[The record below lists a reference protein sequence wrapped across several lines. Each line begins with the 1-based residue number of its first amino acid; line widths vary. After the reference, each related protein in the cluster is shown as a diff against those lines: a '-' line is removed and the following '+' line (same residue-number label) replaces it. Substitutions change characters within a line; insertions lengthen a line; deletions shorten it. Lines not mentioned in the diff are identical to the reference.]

1 VTATTAAIHGV
12 PADLVPA
19 IAECERIT
27 RTRARN
33 FWYGLR
39 LTPEPQRSAMYAIY
53 AWMREADD
61 LADAEG
67 IADDERVRRIAQF
80 RHDTDAALA
89 GRPPGGRP
97 TWRAL
102 SWVASRHELSPR
114 DFHDMLDGQLGDVGE
129 VRVATWDDL
138 RGFCYRV
145 ASTVGLVCI
154 RVWGYSDPAAPALA
168 VDRGIAFQLTNILRD
183 YREDFDLGRV
193 YLPAEDFRRM
203 DLTPEMLRRW
213 SPAPQC
219 EEFMRAQCDRAAQF
233 YERSA
238 ALDRMVTPS
247 CAPTLWAMT
256 EIYRALLVRIR
267 ADPSEVVGSRRVR
280 VPAWRKAFIAWRAS
294 RRSREA
300 AR

>member
-1 VTATTAAIHGV
+1 MSAAPAGV
-12 PADLVPA
+12 PAELLPA

-89 GRPPGGRP
+89 GHPPGGRP

-102 SWVASRHELSPR
+102 AWVAAHHALAPR
-114 DFHDMLDGQLGDVGE
+114 DFHDMLDGQLGDVGS
-129 VRVATWDDL
+129 VRFETWDDL

-154 RVWGYSDPAAPALA
+154 RVWGFSDPAAPALA

-183 YREDFDLGRV
+183 YREDFDQGRV

-238 ALDRMVTPS
+238 PLDAMVTPS
-247 CAPTLWAMT
+247 CVPTLWAMT
-256 EIYRALLVRIR
+256 EIYRALLGRIQ
-267 ADPSEVVGSRRVR
+267 ANPAAVVGPRRVR
-280 VPAWRKAFIAWRAS
+280 VPSWRKAFIAWRAS

-300 AR
+300 LR

>member
-1 VTATTAAIHGV
+1 
-12 PADLVPA
+12 
-19 IAECERIT
+19 
-27 RTRARN
+27 
-33 FWYGLR
+33 WYGLR

-102 SWVASRHELSPR
+102 AWVAAHHDLAPR
-114 DFHDMLDGQLGDVGE
+114 DFHDMLDGQLGDVGP
-129 VRVATWDDL
+129 VRFQTWDDL

-154 RVWGYSDPAAPALA
+154 RVWGYSDPAATALA

-183 YREDFDLGRV
+183 YREDFDQGRV

-238 ALDRMVTPS
+238 PLDAMVTPS
-247 CAPTLWAMT
+247 CVPTLWAMT
-256 EIYRALLVRIR
+256 EIYRALLGRIQ
-267 ADPSEVVGSRRVR
+267 ANPSAVVGARRVR
-280 VPAWRKAFIAWRAS
+280 VPSWRKAFIAWRAS

>member
-1 VTATTAAIHGV
+1 
-12 PADLVPA
+12 
-19 IAECERIT
+19 
-27 RTRARN
+27 
-33 FWYGLR
+33 
-39 LTPEPQRSAMYAIY
+39 
-53 AWMREADD
+53 
-61 LADAEG
+61 
-67 IADDERVRRIAQF
+67 
-80 RHDTDAALA
+80 
-89 GRPPGGRP
+89 
-97 TWRAL
+97 
-102 SWVASRHELSPR
+102 
-114 DFHDMLDGQLGDVGE
+114 MLDGQLGDVGS
-129 VRVATWDDL
+129 VRFQTWDDL

-154 RVWGYSDPAAPALA
+154 RVWGFSDPAAPALA

-183 YREDFDLGRV
+183 YREDFDQGRV

-238 ALDRMVTPS
+238 PLDAMVTPT
-247 CAPTLWAMT
+247 CVPTLWAMT
-256 EIYRALLVRIR
+256 EIYRALLGRIQ
-267 ADPSEVVGSRRVR
+267 ANPSAVVGARRVR
-280 VPAWRKAFIAWRAS
+280 VPSWRKAFIAWRAS